1 MDNKTPLQ
9 RKKNMTAVKSKDT
22 KPELMLRKFLF
33 SQGFRYRVN
42 VKTLPGTPDIV
53 LSRYKTAILVN
64 GCFWHGHRGCK
75 KAELP
80 ATNTEFW
87 EKKIENAKKHDLV
100 VIRKLKNQGWNV
112 IICWECE
119 ILRKQPLITVIDNI
133 LHIDYK

>member
-22 KPELMLRKFLF
+22 KPELILRKFLF
-33 SQGFRYRVN
+33 SQGFRYRVHE
-42 VKTLPGTPDIV
+42 KKLPGTPDIV
-53 LSRYKTAILVN
+53 LPKYKTVILVN
-64 GCFWHGHRGCK
+64 GCFWHGHGGCK

-87 EKKIENAKKHDLV
+87 KKKIENAKKHDDLV
-100 VIRKLKNQGWNV
+100 TQELKNQGWNV

-119 ILRKQPLITVIDNI
+119 ILHKQPEITVIDNI
-133 LHIDYK
+133 FNMVYK

>member
-22 KPELMLRKFLF
+22 EPELMLRKFLF
-33 SQGFRYRVN
+33 SQGFRYRTN

-53 LSRYKTAILVN
+53 LSKYKTAILVN

-80 ATNTEFW
+80 ATNTNFW
-87 EKKIENAKKHDLV
+87 GKKIEKAKKHDRA
-100 VIRKLKNQGWNV
+100 VIRELKNQGWNV
-112 IICWECE
+112 IVCWECE
-119 ILRKQPLITVIDNI
+119 ILRKQPVLTVLDTI
-133 LHIDYK
+133 LHIVYK